1 MSQTGLAAFD
11 RAVHTANRWLA
22 DVAAEFDADDHE
34 FVYRVTRAWLHA
46 VRDRLPLTD
55 AAHLGAQLP
64 ELLRGVYYD
73 GFDPAQLP
81 VKYNRDQFV
90 ARFAADARVSGPDV
104 PRARAGGLDR
114 VRPPPVRA
122 PSRRPGALP
131 GRPAGHSPAAL
142 TTP

>member
-22 DVAAEFDADDHE
+22 DVAAEFDTDDHE

-73 GFDPAQLP
+73 GFDPVHLP

-104 PRARAGGLDR
+104 PRAARAVSTAFDR
-114 VRPPPVRA
+114 HL
-122 PSRRPGALP
+122 S
-131 GRPAGHSPAAL
+131 GHLAAAL
-142 TTP
+142 GHFPADLQEILRPH